1 VQNELL
7 GKHPSAGLV
16 VDVVW
21 LPMLPGDSAQ
31 LIDRRVLSDPRV
43 TYYWDP
49 GRTVGAW
56 FSRNVTHKPGITW
69 DAYFL
74 YGPQATWGS
83 VPAPLVSRG
92 SSVIGTQDRLLSDFD
107 RLEAAGSARG
117 AG

>member
-1 VQNELL
+1 MQSEILE
-7 GKHPSAGLV
+7 KHRSARLE

-21 LPMLPGDSAQ
+21 LPMLAGDSEQ

-56 FSRNVTHKPGITW
+56 FSGHVTHKPGITW

-83 VPAPLVSRG
+83 APAPLVSRG
-92 SSVIGTQDRLLSDFD
+92 SSVIGTQGRLLSDFD
-107 RLEAAGSARG
+107 RLEAAGSA
-117 AG
+117 

>member
-1 VQNELL
+1 VQSEILEKNRSARL
-7 GKHPSAGLV
+7 G

-21 LPMLPGDSAQ
+21 LPMLPGDSEQ

-56 FSRNVTHKPGITW
+56 FSGHVTHKQGITW

-92 SSVIGTQDRLLSDFD
+92 SSVVGTHDRLLADL
-107 RLEAAGSARG
+107 RHIEAASPA
-117 AG
+117 